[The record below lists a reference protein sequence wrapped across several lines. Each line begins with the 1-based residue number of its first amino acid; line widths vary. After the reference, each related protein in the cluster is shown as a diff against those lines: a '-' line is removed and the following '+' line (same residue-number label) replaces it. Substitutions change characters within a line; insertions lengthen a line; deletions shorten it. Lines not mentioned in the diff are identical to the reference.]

1 MKKKH
6 LAIGAVVA
14 VVLALCAAWLFW
26 PEPEVDPDEERYSK
40 HVFHDEQVIYV
51 DDSAILEQG
60 ALTPNQKKLEERT
73 LFLEM
78 ERLYETYQ
86 HYTTFAEGM
95 SSKQPGLT
103 DEMNARYATLYAEID
118 GPLVSAGSGEERFY
132 VTFHDIDV
140 QDDVAKVVCSYRI
153 QHPHS
158 DKPELEESEVIFWVM
173 GQKDWVYSNII
184 STAGGIDNAVFEA
197 LCESDTPDDWDTTY
211 AFTTLKRSSYANDG
225 KNYTDYD
232 VWKERVAATA
242 PETIAEKT
250 EAQPNQDLDALATH
264 IADTRT
270 EDGTYVLMGTEKSRE
285 AFTPEKLQYHV
296 QMGLEEENLAQRFKF
311 SNMGKIRTL
320 LADVN
325 STYFASLYSGEW
337 RLVPR
342 DCFVSDGI
350 YEEANARTLVELF
363 AQPNLGV
370 NVSSAYFNLDI
381 DKVRIRGD
389 WAMAVVSRN
398 ENVGYIGNVQP
409 QLYKNVVEAYI
420 LQKIDGDWRI
430 ENIIFSNGA
439 PTDAIRTLIGPETS
453 RADWEK
459 DYCFKALRRADDLG
473 EKNYSDYIQG
483 NIEAPVLVM
492 E

>member
-1 MKKKH
+1 M
-6 LAIGAVVA
+6 
-14 VVLALCAAWLFW
+14 
-26 PEPEVDPDEERYSK
+26 
-40 HVFHDEQVIYV
+40 
-51 DDSAILEQG
+51 
-60 ALTPNQKKLEERT
+60 
-73 LFLEM
+73 
-78 ERLYETYQ
+78 
-86 HYTTFAEGM
+86 
-95 SSKQPGLT
+95 
-103 DEMNARYATLYAEID
+103 
-118 GPLVSAGSGEERFY
+118 
-132 VTFHDIDV
+132 
-140 QDDVAKVVCSYRI
+140 
-153 QHPHS
+153 
-158 DKPELEESEVIFWVM
+158 
-173 GQKDWVYSNII
+173 YSNII
-184 STAGGIDNAVFEA
+184 SSTAGGIDNAVFEA
-197 LCESDTPDDWDTTY
+197 LCESNLPTIGTPPMPIPRFLNAAAMPMTARTVPI
-211 AFTTLKRSSYANDG
+211 RR
-225 KNYTDYD
+225 
-232 VWKERVAATA
+232 WKERVAATA

-363 AQPNLGV
+363 AHPNLGV

-409 QLYKNVVEAYI
+409 QLYQKCGRSLYFAENRWRLAY
-420 LQKIDGDWRI
+420 
-430 ENIIFSNGA
+430 
-439 PTDAIRTLIGPETS
+439 
-453 RADWEK
+453 
-459 DYCFKALRRADDLG
+459 
-473 EKNYSDYIQG
+473 
-483 NIEAPVLVM
+483 
-492 E
+492 